1 MGNISMVYYTNGFNQ
16 NNSYR
21 EQYRMV
27 GKGEMEPHPTESER
41 MYSDLIGN
49 ASQKYNMEML
59 FTDFLCY
66 RGPSMG
72 TVTDVPD
79 GEEGEHMWLGG
90 QMKAAQTHGVE
101 VQMCMA
107 LAHQILMSVEWPSV
121 TNCRVNGDGGLAVDA
136 LVLPSV
142 LAGAVGLGWSK
153 DNLRTADRCYV
164 DGLFPNGTVKW
175 PCGSINAAEGTSGKY
190 TMQTQQTMLATLS
203 LGPVGIAD
211 QLSARPDNASA
222 HITSNKVLVMG
233 TTAASGDLL
242 QPSYPLTPVE
252 RMLTGGGGM
261 GTGPGGAGMDCFGK
275 RHLRFSFGCGVYLMA
290 TYTAV
295 PATSSAGSGQP
306 ALSSAL
312 IFYTALGFRTG
323 KPQAGGPPWTLLF
336 EQDLAPMVDGH
347 SPPAATIAS
356 VPTGAFAGAGATF
369 TEASNGSAT
378 EHVMWFGDFV
388 HQTSACHGVMIST
401 WEGKANMSLPLGD
414 GATQVNIAPLV
425 DGAALLGEAGKVTA
439 VSAYRFSYVMPTRTA
454 GGGVVGDGG
463 GGGISVGLRGKPGEI
478 VELMF
483 AVHGQ
488 CVAKPTTI
496 GSDGTA
502 VAHSG

>member
-1 MGNISMVYYTNGFNQ
+1 
-16 NNSYR
+16 
-21 EQYRMV
+21 
-27 GKGEMEPHPTESER
+27 
-41 MYSDLIGN
+41 
-49 ASQKYNMEML
+49 
-59 FTDFLCY
+59 
-66 RGPSMG
+66 
-72 TVTDVPD
+72 
-79 GEEGEHMWLGG
+79 
-90 QMKAAQTHGVE
+90 
-101 VQMCMA
+101 
-107 LAHQILMSVEWPSV
+107 
-121 TNCRVNGDGGLAVDA
+121 
-136 LVLPSV
+136 
-142 LAGAVGLGWSK
+142 VGLGWSK

-164 DGLFPNGTVKW
+164 DGLYPNGTVKW

-290 TYTAV
+290 TYTSI

-306 ALSSAL
+306 ASSSSASASAAAA
-312 IFYTALGFRTG
+312 IFYTALGFHTG
-323 KPQAGGPPWTLLF
+323 KPDREAGAPWTLLF

-347 SPPAATIAS
+347 SPPAPTIAS
-356 VPTGAFAGAGATF
+356 IPTGAFAGAGATF

-388 HQTSACHGVMIST
+388 HQTSACHAVTIST

-425 DGAALLGEAGKVTA
+425 NGAALLGEAGKVTA
-439 VSAYRFSYVMPTRTA
+439 VSAYRFSSVMPTRTTTTSIGGA
-454 GGGVVGDGG
+454 GGG
-463 GGGISVGLRGKPGEI
+463 GGGITVGLRGKPGEI

-483 AVHGQ
+483 AVDGQ